1 MNLDFSSF
9 FNPGSAPL
17 AGKFMGLSG
26 FEPGLKLDDLVT
38 EKPNPNQMVL
48 DTRGSISSDSKLD
61 DIVGEYLRR
70 SFDPNYQKETLK
82 NKLDYDKEQMKQ
94 AFPYLMAREI
104 PRQISE
110 GFSNQATLNVL
121 GARSAVEAMNET
133 MRSRIPLSFT
143 SVPYQAQKYFSQNKQ
158 MTSWSGG
165 SSFSDLPSWQSSF
178 DTKLPSSLNT
188 GTQAGGGFGSM
199 LGPALGLASAGIGL
213 ISGIGQQRTAAS
225 IAQAQLA
232 AQNAAFLEGRERDKG
247 ALAGSLFNQIF
258 GTGTGAD
265 ISFGR
270 EKEAEKYKRQFLA
283 PFDLA
288 LRSESAKRERLA
300 AISPESKERARFEN
314 RLAIDRE
321 IAARRAQTDAMF
333 GPISSSYR
341 A

>member
-1 MNLDFSSF
+1 
-9 FNPGSAPL
+9 
-17 AGKFMGLSG
+17 
-26 FEPGLKLDDLVT
+26 
-38 EKPNPNQMVL
+38 
-48 DTRGSISSDSKLD
+48 
-61 DIVGEYLRR
+61 
-70 SFDPNYQKETLK
+70 
-82 NKLDYDKEQMKQ
+82 
-94 AFPYLMAREI
+94 
-104 PRQISE
+104 
-110 GFSNQATLNVL
+110 
-121 GARSAVEAMNET
+121 
-133 MRSRIPLSFT
+133 
-143 SVPYQAQKYFSQNKQ
+143 

-213 ISGIGQQRTAAS
+213 ISGFGQQRTAAS

-288 LRSESAKRERLA
+288 LGSEASKRERLA

>member
-1 MNLDFSSF
+1 
-9 FNPGSAPL
+9 
-17 AGKFMGLSG
+17 
-26 FEPGLKLDDLVT
+26 
-38 EKPNPNQMVL
+38 
-48 DTRGSISSDSKLD
+48 
-61 DIVGEYLRR
+61 
-70 SFDPNYQKETLK
+70 
-82 NKLDYDKEQMKQ
+82 
-94 AFPYLMAREI
+94 
-104 PRQISE
+104 
-110 GFSNQATLNVL
+110 
-121 GARSAVEAMNET
+121 
-133 MRSRIPLSFT
+133 
-143 SVPYQAQKYFSQNKQ
+143 

-213 ISGIGQQRTAAS
+213 ISGFGQQRTAAS

-288 LRSESAKRERLA
+288 LGSEASKRERLA
-300 AISPESKERARFEN
+300 AISPESKERAQFEN
-314 RLAIDRE
+314 RLAIQRSLADK
-321 IAARRAQTDAMF
+321 RAQTDAMF
-333 GPISSSYR
+333 GPISSSYFG
-341 A
+341 

>member
-1 MNLDFSSF
+1 
-9 FNPGSAPL
+9 
-17 AGKFMGLSG
+17 
-26 FEPGLKLDDLVT
+26 
-38 EKPNPNQMVL
+38 
-48 DTRGSISSDSKLD
+48 
-61 DIVGEYLRR
+61 
-70 SFDPNYQKETLK
+70 
-82 NKLDYDKEQMKQ
+82 
-94 AFPYLMAREI
+94 
-104 PRQISE
+104 
-110 GFSNQATLNVL
+110 
-121 GARSAVEAMNET
+121 
-133 MRSRIPLSFT
+133 
-143 SVPYQAQKYFSQNKQ
+143 

-213 ISGIGQQRTAAS
+213 ISGFGQQRTAAS

-288 LRSESAKRERLA
+288 LGSEASKRERLA

-333 GPISSSYR
+333 GPISSSYFG
-341 A
+341 

>member
-1 MNLDFSSF
+1 MDFSTVF
-9 FNPGSAPL
+9 KKDM
-17 AGKFMGLSG
+17 AGKYAGLPGFSAGISLGENLTTPLNQQSSG
-26 FEPGLKLDDLVT
+26 MSGSSLSPYDNNSEIGMLLNYAEKMASPEKREQELKA
-38 EKPNPNQMVL
+38 
-48 DTRGSISSDSKLD
+48 KLA
-61 DIVGEYLRR
+61 
-70 SFDPNYQKETLK
+70 
-82 NKLDYDKEQMKQ
+82 YDKEQMKQ

-110 GFSNQATLNVL
+110 GFGNQAAMTIL
-121 GARSAVEAMNET
+121 GARSAVDAMNQT
-133 MRSRIPLSFT
+133 LQAYPKMSFA
-143 SVPYQAQKYFSQNKQ
+143 SVPYQGPQKYFSQNNQ
-158 MTSWSGG
+158 MSSWSGG
-165 SSFSDLPSWQSSF
+165 SSFSGLPSWESSLN
-178 DTKLPSSLNT
+178 TNLPSSLT
-188 GTQAGGGFGSM
+188 KTGGGFGSM

-232 AQNAAFLEGRERDKG
+232 AQNAAFLEGREQNKG

-288 LRSESAKRERLA
+288 LGSEASKRERLA

-314 RLAIDRE
+314 RLAIE
-321 IAARRAQTDAMF
+321 RATAEKRAMTDAMF
-333 GPISSSYR
+333 GPVSSGYR

>member
-1 MNLDFSSF
+1 
-9 FNPGSAPL
+9 
-17 AGKFMGLSG
+17 
-26 FEPGLKLDDLVT
+26 
-38 EKPNPNQMVL
+38 
-48 DTRGSISSDSKLD
+48 
-61 DIVGEYLRR
+61 
-70 SFDPNYQKETLK
+70 
-82 NKLDYDKEQMKQ
+82 
-94 AFPYLMAREI
+94 
-104 PRQISE
+104 
-110 GFSNQATLNVL
+110 
-121 GARSAVEAMNET
+121 
-133 MRSRIPLSFT
+133 
-143 SVPYQAQKYFSQNKQ
+143 

-213 ISGIGQQRTAAS
+213 ISGFGQQRTAAS

-288 LRSESAKRERLA
+288 LGSEASRRERLA